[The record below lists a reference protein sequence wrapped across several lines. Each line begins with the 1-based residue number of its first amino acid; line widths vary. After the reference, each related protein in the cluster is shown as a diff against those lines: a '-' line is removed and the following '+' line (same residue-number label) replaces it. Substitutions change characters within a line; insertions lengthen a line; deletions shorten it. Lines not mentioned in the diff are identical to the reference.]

1 MEDDSPGTPRTVTIT
16 AVKDED
22 SRRRVAQNLSRITT
36 GHPPVERLMTRLA
49 ALPWTLTRNATVGNA
64 RKLVDLLENLGATVE
79 VTPPLPVVE
88 ARSATTPQPTSAPPT
103 VPTPPSSSED
113 RRTVSGLAGV
123 AETFSPHRERT
134 ISTDNKIVSPRE
146 FTLEPLS
153 LGGILDRSFQI
164 CRSHF
169 WKLLAIMSIPVLITG
184 GIALLASLIVVVVG
198 LSWRM
203 LEGWP
208 MWIVIVAAVMII
220 PAVIVMLIGLFYL
233 SQGAMIHAVSSI
245 YLGREILV
253 KQAYRF
259 VMARLGRFVL
269 TSFLFAIAVFCL
281 AILLVLIGV
290 AAYFVFKALIS
301 SDWWPAIP
309 WVIQLLMVLVT
320 IAAFMALLLIP
331 AYGITK
337 LLLFDKVVIIEDNAY
352 FGALKRSWN
361 LVRGKVD
368 EGWPKSHFMRLV
380 VLLHLFI
387 LINLTMG
394 IIFQAPGAVLGA
406 VLSEHRIVGQI
417 LTQLL
422 STLGSLVGGIFGSVC
437 LVVFYYDLRN
447 RKEGFDLK
455 MLAALD
461 RH

>member
-22 SRRRVAQNLSRITT
+22 SRQRVAQNLSRITT

-49 ALPWTLTRNATVGNA
+49 VLPWTLTRNAAVGNA
-64 RKLVDLLENLGATVE
+64 RKLVELLENLGAIVE
-79 VTPPLPVVE
+79 VTPPLPVGE
-88 ARSATTPQPTSAPPT
+88 APSATTPQPAAAPPT
-103 VPTPPSSSED
+103 APTPPSSSED
-113 RRTVSGLAGV
+113 RRTVSGFASV

-134 ISTDNKIVSPRE
+134 MSTDNKIASRQE
-146 FTLEPLS
+146 FALEPLS

-169 WKLLAIMSIPVLITG
+169 WKLLAIMSIPALITG
-184 GIALLASLIVVVVG
+184 GIALLAALIVVVVG

-208 MWIVIVAAVMII
+208 MWIVIVAAVMIV
-220 PAVIVMLIGLFYL
+220 PAVIVMLVGLFYL
-233 SQGAMIHAVSSI
+233 AQGAMIHAVSSI
-245 YLGREILV
+245 YLGREIFV

-281 AILLVLIGV
+281 TFLPMLIGV
-290 AAYFVFKALIS
+290 VAFFAFKAFTS
-301 SDWWPAIP
+301 SGWWS
-309 WVIQLLMVLVT
+309 VITWPL
-320 IAAFMALLLIP
+320 LLLIP

-337 LLLFDKVVIIEDNAY
+337 LLLFDKVVIIENNAY
-352 FGALKRSWN
+352 VGALKRSWN
-361 LVRGKVD
+361 LVKGKVD
-368 EGWPKSHFMRLV
+368 EGWPKSHFMRLE
-380 VLLHLFI
+380 VLLLLFA

-406 VLSEHRIVGQI
+406 VLSEYRIVGQI

-461 RH
+461 RR